1 MQPGYQPL
9 HLLRRE
15 LQAAFPVQLPPLQ
28 PFFLQ
33 GRRKIAQ
40 GGMEKTPDVRQ
51 LQPVDL
57 PLPQPQAVGN
67 KMGEGA
73 GAKLLQPRD
82 TGPELLS
89 VKLAARFK
97 RQRLFPVI
105 VKEPS
110 QQVPGQPAP
119 GLFPG
124 IPVINVPPQW
134 VNFLLLL
141 PAAQL
146 HGQVGKGPPGMSYV
160 LQQFLRLY
168 FGINPGAAAF
178 PCPCSA
184 LLSRFRCQQLL
195 PQGRKQL
202 LQMGDKQRG
211 NKGPA
216 FLIGQGIA
224 YPQPPGGTGQGHVEE
239 KLLVQQA
246 PPAARGYLQPP
257 AADDIPFFLRQKT
270 VISGTGR
277 QHTVIGPQD
286 KHKTGL
292 PRPAPL
298 HIADKNL
305 IQRRRHKAQAQCL
318 QARLH
323 NAGIKRRRDLLFP
336 HELHKLVHQLQY
348 PLINL
353 QVFTR
358 LFRIALF
365 QGFPAP
371 ELQAL
376 RCADLR

>member
-1 MQPGYQPL
+1 
-9 HLLRRE
+9 
-15 LQAAFPVQLPPLQ
+15 
-28 PFFLQ
+28 
-33 GRRKIAQ
+33 
-40 GGMEKTPDVRQ
+40 MEKTPDVRQ

-67 KMGEGA
+67 KMGKGA
-73 GAKLLQPRD
+73 GAELLQPRD

-89 VKLAARFK
+89 VKPAACCK

-105 VKEPS
+105 VKKPS

-119 GLFPG
+119 GFFPG

-134 VNFLLLL
+134 MNFLLLL

-160 LQQFLRLY
+160 LQQLLRLY
-168 FGINPGAAAF
+168 FICFIVNLGAAAF
-178 PCPCSA
+178 SCPCSE
-184 LLSRFRCQQLL
+184 LLSRFRHQQLF
-195 PQGRKQL
+195 PQRRKQL

-216 FLIGQGIA
+216 FLVSQGIA
-224 YPQPPGGTGQGHVEE
+224 YPQSPGGTGQGHVEE

-246 PPAARGYLQPP
+246 PPPSRGYLQPP
-257 AADDIPFFLRQKT
+257 AADNIPFFLRQKT
-270 VISGTGR
+270 VISGTGG

-286 KHKTGL
+286 KHKRGL

-305 IQRRRHKAQAQCL
+305 IQRGRHKAQAQRL

-323 NAGIKRRRDLLFP
+323 NAGMKRRRDLLFP
-336 HELHKLVHQLQY
+336 HELHKLVHQL
-348 PLINL
+348 
-353 QVFTR
+353 
-358 LFRIALF
+358 
-365 QGFPAP
+365 
-371 ELQAL
+371 
-376 RCADLR
+376 